1 MLPDRAHC
9 RPHPGGAGEPRG
21 GSMAAGGAASPVASF
36 PLNIERRGRSTTLD
50 VPFTFAAPLRHA
62 RLTEWLGK
70 ERWTVRGDATPAPSP
85 GGGATEAAVHA
96 AELLFIRDVLGPLRL
111 RPGAVPEKIVARLLA
126 IGVMALHKRSEALFG
141 QRWADFLL
149 ACWPETSPT
158 TSAATSDPTP
168 APTPAVPTTST
179 ATTAAPTSTVAATA
193 AITTAMLSPS
203 PAPSSLLPLPA
214 AMAPPPLLPLPT
226 ASEADDGGEEPLLTL
241 LFGEPSCAASL
252 VGGFEGAGD
261 NTDELELLLLLP
273 ASGGSCG
280 ALGLAASAE
289 AEMLWEEALPVP
301 PTPASGSGG
310 VASVYGAAAQPAAQ
324 PLVSLVAPADACL
337 PSSQDAELAQ
347 LVAELAA
354 PAAPVLPAAGAA
366 LLLPDELP
374 EIPPCFASADLEAE
388 LAAEAAAR
396 ACGAPSADLD
406 FLCSRDTWDFFPP
419 APFAP

>member
-1 MLPDRAHC
+1 M
-9 RPHPGGAGEPRG
+9 
-21 GSMAAGGAASPVASF
+21 
-36 PLNIERRGRSTTLD
+36 
-50 VPFTFAAPLRHA
+50 
-62 RLTEWLGK
+62 
-70 ERWTVRGDATPAPSP
+70 
-85 GGGATEAAVHA
+85 
-96 AELLFIRDVLGPLRL
+96 
-111 RPGAVPEKIVARLLA
+111 ARLLA

-149 ACWPETSPT
+149 ARWPETSPT
-158 TSAATSDPTP
+158 ASAATSDPSP

-179 ATTAAPTSTVAATA
+179 ATTAAPTSTAAATA

-203 PAPSSLLPLPA
+203 PAPSSLLPLVA

-261 NTDELELLLLLP
+261 NADELELLLLP

-324 PLVSLVAPADACL
+324 PLASLVAPADACL

-354 PAAPVLPAAGAA
+354 PAAPALPAAGAA